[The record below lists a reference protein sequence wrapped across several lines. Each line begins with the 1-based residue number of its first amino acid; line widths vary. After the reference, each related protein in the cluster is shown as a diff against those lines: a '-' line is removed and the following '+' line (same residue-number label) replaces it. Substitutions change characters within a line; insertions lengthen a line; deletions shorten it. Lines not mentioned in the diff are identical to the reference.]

1 MNENNETN
9 TNPLREQPEQP
20 APPAGGSEPE
30 SPVRERKVSTS
41 KRVMRAVFDYA
52 ETFAYALLTM
62 MILFLFVFR
71 LVTVDGISMLETL
84 HDGDRLIVSGM
95 FYTPKTG
102 DIVVIQPD
110 SHRLSDEPIIKR
122 VIAVG
127 GQTVRIDYEKWEV
140 YVDGVKL
147 DEPYIEPMRQRY
159 WANSGMLTGALKYRV
174 EFVVAEGK
182 VFCMG
187 DNRNNSK
194 DSRSAEYGEM
204 SANRILGR
212 VVFRISPDTGAV
224 D

>member
-9 TNPLREQPEQP
+9 TTPLREQPEQP

-30 SPVRERKVSTS
+30 APVRERKVSTS

-71 LVTVDGISMLETL
+71 LVTVDGHSMLETL

-102 DIVVIQPD
+102 DIVVIHPD

-127 GQTVRIDYEKWEV
+127 GQTVRIDYE
-140 YVDGVKL
+140 
-147 DEPYIEPMRQRY
+147 
-159 WANSGMLTGALKYRV
+159 
-174 EFVVAEGK
+174 
-182 VFCMG
+182 
-187 DNRNNSK
+187 
-194 DSRSAEYGEM
+194 
-204 SANRILGR
+204 
-212 VVFRISPDTGAV
+212 
-224 D
+224 

>member
-9 TNPLREQPEQP
+9 TTPLREQPEQP

-30 SPVRERKVSTS
+30 APVRERKVSTS

-71 LVTVDGISMLETL
+71 LVTVDGHSMLDTL